1 VIPEIVRPIASRL
14 ANMTALGLL
23 GELGSLS
30 LDSSYGPAHDELSGA
45 DSSFLFH
52 LSISRDAPPTQPH
65 VPPDSPSPKA
75 RSPPLPFPPPLQPA
89 ATNPKSPGRHGAQ
102 DGPKS
107 PKSPNNAL
115 RSLPR
120 VVSKEEI
127 AEMPDEAREL
137 RAALEALSAR
147 EQLGEAQRAQLA
159 SSNEMLRSRLD
170 AAEAA
175 LPPPSPLLAAW
186 PYSPTIPALS
196 SASIAVHLSP
206 TWMPLSEAAESQ
218 CDAARLPPPM
228 PLLPAAT
235 FEGAHEGAQGAHGD
249 HDERH
254 EATPKDELAEGR
266 ILVVCRD
273 RRRLLVDVSE
283 AISDAGDLSIL
294 GVRTQSHRNGLAT
307 MEFHL
312 GGPTRECIA
321 LSVEAVKKVDGVQ
334 QAFMFAGAEMQF
346 N

>member
-1 VIPEIVRPIASRL
+1 
-14 ANMTALGLL
+14 
-23 GELGSLS
+23 
-30 LDSSYGPAHDELSGA
+30 
-45 DSSFLFH
+45 
-52 LSISRDAPPTQPH
+52 
-65 VPPDSPSPKA
+65 
-75 RSPPLPFPPPLQPA
+75 
-89 ATNPKSPGRHGAQ
+89 
-102 DGPKS
+102 
-107 PKSPNNAL
+107 
-115 RSLPR
+115 
-120 VVSKEEI
+120 
-127 AEMPDEAREL
+127 
-137 RAALEALSAR
+137 
-147 EQLGEAQRAQLA
+147 
-159 SSNEMLRSRLD
+159 
-170 AAEAA
+170 
-175 LPPPSPLLAAW
+175 
-186 PYSPTIPALS
+186 
-196 SASIAVHLSP
+196 
-206 TWMPLSEAAESQ
+206 
-218 CDAARLPPPM
+218 M

-334 QAFMFAGAEMQF
+334 QAFMFAGTEMQF

>member
-1 VIPEIVRPIASRL
+1 
-14 ANMTALGLL
+14 M
-23 GELGSLS
+23 
-30 LDSSYGPAHDELSGA
+30 
-45 DSSFLFH
+45 
-52 LSISRDAPPTQPH
+52 
-65 VPPDSPSPKA
+65 
-75 RSPPLPFPPPLQPA
+75 
-89 ATNPKSPGRHGAQ
+89 
-102 DGPKS
+102 
-107 PKSPNNAL
+107 
-115 RSLPR
+115 
-120 VVSKEEI
+120 
-127 AEMPDEAREL
+127 AEEAREL
-137 RAALEALSAR
+137 RAALAALSAR
-147 EQLGEAQRAQLA
+147 EQVGEAQRAELA

-175 LPPPSPLLAAW
+175 TLPPPSPLLAAW

-196 SASIAVHLSP
+196 TASMAVPLSP

-218 CDAARLPPPM
+218 CDAAQLPPPM

-235 FEGAHEGAQGAHGD
+235 SEGAQGAYGD

-254 EATPKDELAEGR
+254 EAAQKDELAEGR

-312 GGPTRECIA
+312 GGPTRESIA

-334 QAFMFAGAEMQF
+334 QAFMFSGTEMQF